1 MALGYGYVR
10 DDDPVQINWSEITKN
25 FTDRIKADQVDRQKR
40 KDDIQEKYNDLQ
52 KDLINKPQGYN
63 TDLNKVVGSFSGQ
76 ASTASLD
83 LINKLKSGQISEQE
97 YYTKRANLKSS
108 TENFFLYSKN
118 FNDNYGRLMELARS
132 NDPDK
137 KLSAESMFQLQIAS
151 DMLDFKNT
159 TAIVD
164 PGTNELILVKT
175 DEDGNPTD
183 QIVNVSQLGYLSSD
197 EKLSY
202 NYKNLISEN
211 LKNRGVKKYTDDKG
225 NIITTI
231 QGVTVTPETA
241 NAALD
246 GLAESIVG
254 DQSQMISILAQNGYT
269 LTKDPSKKD
278 DEKTMYY
285 DMNTNEWSFDTE
297 AALGI
302 VTDEINNSIS
312 VSVDTSK
319 VLTENEKKLELLKIQ
334 DLRNR
339 VEKGSIELKGIRAD
353 DIDTSNLQAEVKRD
367 INDTVGSDIV
377 STFDTNYYSLVG
389 PAKKK
394 GSNAVKASLDLLN
407 RYGSGFGTTIT
418 EDGTYMYF
426 TTPAFDASGKQLA
439 KPQEIKYSLENIT
452 DGNTVTALLEN
463 FITIYPAKR
472 FINNAYKTGRFN
484 QATGTGTQVTG
495 TQVTGTQSTGAGAG
509 TQSTGTQAAG
519 TQAAGTQAAGTT
531 TEDVTQAASDY
542 GIDLDQTNTTTPP
555 ETVQTTIE
563 ATPAATVIEENVSTQ
578 EDSPG
583 IIKAKRR
590 NWIKKVEALLNEK
603 IDGSPGFDKSILQR
617 KIQGQSMENALSVD
631 KKYGGQVADK
641 FLTAEFARLYPDY
654 PHQIYGQTKI
664 FGKAEEVEVTK
675 KQKEVE
681 RKKQRKNTI
690 EKGKL
695 FNNYFGEMEEL
706 IDLVAKE
713 ANRQLTLKEQS
724 EIEKGNLPAIDFS
737 ETFKKKYSY
746 LFD

>member
-40 KDDIQEKYNDLQ
+40 KDDIQEKFNDLQ

-63 TDLNKVVGSFSGQ
+63 TDLNKVFVSFSEQ

-269 LTKDPSKKD
+269 FTKDPSKKD
-278 DEKTMYY
+278 NEKTMYY
-285 DMNTNEWSFDTE
+285 DMNTNEYSFDTD
-297 AALGI
+297 AALAL

-319 VLTENEKKLELLKIQ
+319 VKTETDLLKEELEIEALQ
-334 DLRNR
+334 NQVDLGDIKISDALKRLGKDLSTFNSQLETDIKNSLGEDFNTNYTNNR
-339 VEKGSIELKGIRAD
+339 TAFLRGDTKKAKNAMEASLAKLNEYGAWAGVEVELVDSEVVFRTPIFDSKGRMLDEPFELKFDVTNIKSGQQLQNTMQAFISNYSDSQFVNSAYSTGKFTEPKKQEEEPIPD
-353 DIDTSNLQAEVKRD
+353 DRTE
-367 INDTVGSDIV
+367 IV
-377 STFDTNYYSLVG
+377 LS
-389 PAKKK
+389 
-394 GSNAVKASLDLLN
+394 
-407 RYGSGFGTTIT
+407 FGTIKVPKP
-418 EDGTYMYF
+418 EDKKTYSSMNEF
-426 TTPAFDASGKQLA
+426 RKD
-439 KPQEIKYSLENIT
+439 
-452 DGNTVTALLEN
+452 
-463 FITIYPAKR
+463 YP
-472 FINNAYKTGRFN
+472 
-484 QATGTGTQVTG
+484 
-495 TQVTGTQSTGAGAG
+495 
-509 TQSTGTQAAG
+509 
-519 TQAAGTQAAGTT
+519 
-531 TEDVTQAASDY
+531 D
-542 GIDLDQTNTTTPP
+542 
-555 ETVQTTIE
+555 
-563 ATPAATVIEENVSTQ
+563 
-578 EDSPG
+578 
-583 IIKAKRR
+583 
-590 NWIKKVEALLNEK
+590 ALLNDY
-603 IDGSPGFDKSILQR
+603 IIYSR
-617 KIQGQSMENALSVD
+617 
-631 KKYGGQVADK
+631 
-641 FLTAEFARLYPDY
+641 PD
-654 PHQIYGQTKI
+654 
-664 FGKAEEVEVTK
+664 
-675 KQKEVE
+675 
-681 RKKQRKNTI
+681 
-690 EKGKL
+690 L
-695 FNNYFGEMEEL
+695 
-706 IDLVAKE
+706 AK
-713 ANRQLTLKEQS
+713 
-724 EIEKGNLPAIDFS
+724 
-737 ETFKKKYSY
+737 
-746 LFD
+746 